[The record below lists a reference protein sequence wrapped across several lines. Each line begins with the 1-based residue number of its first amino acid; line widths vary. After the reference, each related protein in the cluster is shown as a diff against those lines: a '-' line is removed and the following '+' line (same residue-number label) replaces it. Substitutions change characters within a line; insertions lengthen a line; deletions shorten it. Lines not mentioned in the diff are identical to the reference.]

1 MNMLI
6 AGVKTAT
13 KLTTQ
18 WGME

>member
-13 KLTTQ
+13 KLTTR
-18 WGME
+18 GME